1 MGCRDDIL
9 SFFYPLPHSLLDR
22 PPGFLNGLQPLA
34 PSGTRLGALGTIW
47 NYLERPL
54 ASGTREALM
63 EPLETIWPAQSA
75 NGPARSAIV
84 YCSLAGRDK
93 SLYYLRPIIPW
104 NARRAL
110 AAIETEPFL
119 ALSGPHLGASVPPS
133 CLNVRL
139 PAEPLSLLMIPLR
152 IAIIKIVLEVNK

>member
-1 MGCRDDIL
+1 MAFGT
-9 SFFYPLPHSLLDR
+9 PLRASGTEPWLYLDR
-22 PPGFLNGLQPLA
+22 PQGYLA
-34 PSGTRLGALGTIW
+34 VLVLF
-47 NYLERPL
+47 
-54 ASGTREALM
+54 
-63 EPLETIWPAQSA
+63 
-75 NGPARSAIV
+75 V
-84 YCSLAGRDK
+84 GRR
-93 SLYYLRPIIPW
+93 YYLRPIIPW

-139 PAEPLSLLMIPLR
+139 PAEPLSLQMIPLR